1 MKVAMLT
8 TTGDRCGIAAYSRA
22 LVAALREFVEVEVE
36 PIQVGK
42 QPVKHYQQ
50 QAERLN
56 RADLVHVQHEHSF
69 WGGVLPNQSAFW
81 NLRYLIRK
89 PFVITAHTTYSLAEL
104 LKVKQE
110 RRPLQRLAKEILLRR
125 RAYRDSV
132 DIAPF
137 ATKGECIVHTEGG
150 RAALLARGAPASHL
164 HVVPAG
170 VPEPLNGSLCGG
182 EAVARLRERF
192 GLGERRIVSL
202 FGYIA
207 PNKGYELM
215 LEALPQLPPETLFL
229 IAGGVR
235 VAHEEAYADSL
246 RAQIAGRG
254 LTDRVVIT
262 GYLSEEEVATAMAA
276 SEIVAVPHTF
286 ATGSYSVTIPL
297 SYGKPIVASD
307 LDCFAEIQARVP
319 CLRLF
324 PAGDAARCAEALN
337 ALLADPDAQRRLS
350 ERARE
355 YARSHSWREIAR
367 RTVEIYELAIQGHR
381 A

>member
-1 MKVAMLT
+1 MLT
-8 TTGDRCGIAAYSRA
+8 TVGDRCGIAAYSRA
-22 LVAALREFVEVEVE
+22 LVAAMQEFVEVEVE

-42 QPVKHYQQ
+42 QPIEHYQQ

-56 RADLVHVQHEHSF
+56 RADVVHVQHEHSF
-69 WGGVLPNQSAFW
+69 WGGILPNQSAFW

-125 RAYRDSV
+125 RGYRDSV

-150 RAALLARGAPASHL
+150 RAALLSRGASASHV

-170 VPEPLNGSLCGG
+170 VPEPLNGLLSSA
-182 EAVARLRERF
+182 ETIASFREKF
-192 GLGERRIVSL
+192 GLGARRIISL

-207 PNKGYELM
+207 PNKGYELT
-215 LEALPQLPPETLFL
+215 LEILPRLPQEAVFV

-235 VAHEEAYADSL
+235 VAHEESYADSL
-246 RAQIAGRG
+246 RARIAERG
-254 LTDRVVIT
+254 LTDRVVVT
-262 GYLSEEEVATAMAA
+262 GFLSEEEVATAMAA
-276 SEIVAVPHTF
+276 SEVVVVPHTF

-307 LDCFAEIQARVP
+307 LDCFTEIEARVS
-319 CLRLF
+319 CLKLF
-324 PAGDAARCAEALN
+324 TSGDAARYAEALKG
-337 ALLADPDAQRRLS
+337 LLADPSEQRRLS
-350 ERARE
+350 QGAKE
-355 YARSHSWREIAR
+355 YAARHSWREIAR
-367 RTVEIYELAIQGHR
+367 RTLDLYRQAICETQR
-381 A
+381 